1 MTPKG
6 GGLIPRRSR
15 ARGRDGGRLAKGV
28 GLVTGIGAL
37 AAGAVAAG
45 FELERRIITSR
56 FLKPRTAAA
65 SEPFFSLRAPGPEVV
80 TRDGVS
86 LHVEIDEP
94 DPRAEPGV
102 TIVMV
107 HGYVLS
113 LHCWHFQRKHF
124 RGRHRIVLYDQRSHG
139 RSGRSAPKRC
149 RVRQLARDLALILER
164 TTGPDEPVVLM
175 GHSMGG
181 MAIQEF
187 ARCYPEL
194 IGTKVVGVALIAT
207 SGGDMGNH
215 SIIRGIP
222 GDLFPRLAEPLMA
235 ALNRIPTLVEKSRR
249 ASNDVAYV
257 VTRRMGYGRDDVPGE
272 YVDFLSEMISQTP
285 LDVVADYYP
294 AFAEFDGSVG
304 LRTLTRIE
312 TCVIGGEA
320 DQIVPPEHSLR
331 MLSCLPGAE
340 TVILPNSGHMGM
352 IEHHREHNRLL
363 DHLIERAERT
373 AAAQRPF
380 ELPRS
385 EGNAPPNFHLGQGAR
400 T

>member
-6 GGLIPRRSR
+6 GALISRRSR
-15 ARGRDGGRLAKGV
+15 ARGRRDGGRLAKGV
-28 GLVTGIGAL
+28 GLITGIGAL

-45 FELERRIITSR
+45 FELERRIVTSR
-56 FLKPRTAAA
+56 FLKPRSATVR
-65 SEPFFSLRAPGPEVV
+65 EPFFSLRAPGPEVV

-94 DPRAEPGV
+94 DPGAGPGV

-113 LHCWHFQRKHF
+113 LHCWHFQRKHL

-139 RSGRSAPKRC
+139 RSSRSAAKRC
-149 RVRQLARDLALILER
+149 RVRQLAHDLALIVER
-164 TTGPDEPVVLM
+164 TTGPDERVVLM

-207 SGGDMGNH
+207 SGGEMGNH

-222 GDLFPRLAEPLMA
+222 GDLFPRIAEPLMA
-235 ALNRIPTLVEKSRR
+235 ALNRIPNLVEKSRR
-249 ASNDVAYV
+249 ASTDVAYV

-272 YVDFLSEMISQTP
+272 YVDFLSEMIAQTP
-285 LDVVADYYP
+285 LDVVADFYP
-294 AFAEFDGSVG
+294 AFAEFDGSAG
-304 LRTLTRIE
+304 LRILTRIE
-312 TCVIGGEA
+312 SCVIAGES
-320 DQIVPPEHSLR
+320 DQIVPPGHSLR
-331 MLSCLPGAE
+331 MLKCLPGAE
-340 TVILPNSGHMGM
+340 SLILPYSGHMGM
-352 IEHHREHNRLL
+352 IEHHDEHNRLL
-363 DHLIERAERT
+363 DHLIERVERT
-373 AAAQRPF
+373 LVAQRPSK
-380 ELPRS
+380 PPVSR
-385 EGNAPPNFHLGQGAR
+385 GHAPNLQAGRGAR